1 MGVVTNVERELIKQ
15 RVEDL
20 HFHLYGR
27 SLHPELFQISKVK
40 RIEQRK
46 YLAEI
51 WVLPLAHVVT
61 VQTATGQ
68 VTELIA
74 PEGDLL
80 PKTGLVTSFR
90 FRGERDNFHTF
101 DSGLRHILSSQV
113 ERMTPQ
119 VFPST
124 HRELYRH
131 AMRKGLCVAFDEWT
145 TDGIVPF
152 SHLDFEARDSEFHIY
167 AFHAFPDDLTLLK
180 TQSIFEIGDPSDD
193 R

>member
-1 MGVVTNVERELIKQ
+1 MERGQIRQ
-15 RVEDL
+15 RVDDL
-20 HFHLYGR
+20 HFYLYER

-40 RIEQRK
+40 RVEQRR
-46 YLAEI
+46 YQAEI
-51 WVLPLAHVVT
+51 WILQLAHVVT
-61 VQTATGQ
+61 VQTAQGQ

-80 PKTGLVTSFR
+80 PKNGLTTTFR
-90 FRGERDNFHTF
+90 FRGERDHFETM
-101 DSGLRHILSSQV
+101 DCGLKYILSSQV

-131 AMRKGLCVAFDEWT
+131 AQRKGLCVSFDEWEAG
-145 TDGIVPF
+145 GIVPF
-152 SHLDFEARDSEFHIY
+152 SHLDFEARDNEFHVY

-180 TQSIFEIGDPSDD
+180 TQSIFELSDTSRD
-193 R
+193 RD